1 MLNEQLLLKQIFCDS
16 ANYLCKKN
24 ALMRIICRRENYTD
38 DFKHILQN
46 IETYMQ
52 QGEILKSDVTTTLIK
67 IKSKNKNI
75 VIKRF
80 NTKNL
85 WHRITRSLRRSRASK
100 CWENAHRLLF
110 HQIATPQP
118 LAIIEKKSWW
128 LREKTYYLMEYIAG
142 TPLDIYLNNNNNDQE
157 YYINKLIN
165 IFKFFKQQHIRYRDP
180 KTMHF
185 LVANHD
191 LYLLDLDDMQ
201 KLPTLWYFL
210 TSAWKKDYEKL
221 IKYWN
226 KNPKMQNTLREKLC
240 PKTK

>member
-1 MLNEQLLLKQIFCDS
+1 MLNEQQLLKHIFCDS
-16 ANYLCKKN
+16 TDYLCNKN
-24 ALMRIICRRENYTD
+24 AAQRIICRRENYTG
-38 DFKHILQN
+38 DFKHILHN

-52 QGEILKSDVTTTLIK
+52 QGKVLKSDVTTTLIK
-67 IKSKNKNI
+67 IKSKDKNI

-85 WHRITRSLRRSRASK
+85 WHRIKRSLRRSRASR

-110 HQIATPQP
+110 HKIATPQP
-118 LAIIEKKSWW
+118 LAMIEKKSWW
-128 LREKTYYLMEYIAG
+128 LRKKTYYLMEYIDG
-142 TPLDIYLNNNNNDQE
+142 IPLDIYLNNNNNQN

-191 LYLLDLDDMQ
+191 LYVLDLDDMQ
-201 KLPTLWYFL
+201 KLPDIWYFL
-210 TSAWKKDYEKL
+210 TSAWKKDYKKL

-226 KNPKMQNTLREKLC
+226 INPETQKSLREKLC
-240 PKTK
+240 QKIK

>member
-1 MLNEQLLLKQIFCDS
+1 MLNKQRLLKQIFSNS
-16 ANYLCKKN
+16 ADYLCKKN
-24 ALMRIICRRENYTD
+24 ASLRIICHRKNYTN
-38 DFKHILQN
+38 DFRHVLQN

-52 QGEILKSDVTTTLIK
+52 QGEILKNDVTTTLVK

-85 WHRITRSLRRSRASK
+85 WHRIKRNLRRSRASK

-118 LAIIEKKSWW
+118 LAIIEKKSWL
-128 LREKTYYLMEYIAG
+128 LRKKTYYLMEYIDG
-142 TPLDIYLNNNNNDQE
+142 TPLDIYLNNNNYNHD
-157 YYINKLIN
+157 YYIKKLIN

-180 KTMHF
+180 KIIHF
-185 LVANHD
+185 VVMNHD

-201 KLPTLWYFL
+201 KLPALWYFL
-210 TSAWKKDYEKL
+210 ISAWKKDYKRL
-221 IKYWN
+221 IKYWGT
-226 KNPKMQNTLREKLC
+226 NPEIQKLLREKLC
-240 PKTK
+240 PKIK